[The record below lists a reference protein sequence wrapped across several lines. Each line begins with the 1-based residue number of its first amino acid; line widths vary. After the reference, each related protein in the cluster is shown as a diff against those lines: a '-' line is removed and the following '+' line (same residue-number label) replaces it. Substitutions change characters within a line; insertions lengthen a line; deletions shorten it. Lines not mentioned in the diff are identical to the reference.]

1 MVKSPKT
8 GRELR
13 PARHVRGPEWA
24 RRFFA
29 RFGIK
34 GLDESEND
42 DDAE

>member
-1 MVKSPKT
+1 MVKSPET
-8 GRELR
+8 GRELE
-13 PARHVRGPEWA
+13 PSRGAKGPPWA

-34 GLDESEND
+34 GLDLDEY